1 MLQKINQFKKKIL
14 LGDRK
19 ENLALPQKT
28 RPIHMHLMPCLI
40 VLVFGIKK
48 KQVSRK
54 KNKKCLNTVDFI
66 IKMFKYLC
74 ISVSI

>member
-40 VLVFGIKK
+40 VLVLGLK
-48 KQVSRK
+48 RNRLAEN
-54 KNKKCLNTVDFI
+54 KNVQI
-66 IKMFKYLC
+66 
-74 ISVSI
+74 

>member
-1 MLQKINQFKKKIL
+1 MLHKKLTNGKKL
-14 LGDRK
+14 LEDRK

-40 VLVFGIKK
+40 VLVLGLK
-48 KQVSRK
+48 RNRLAE
-54 KNKKCLNTVDFI
+54 NKKCLNTVDFI